1 MQAEA
6 TVEATRGRVA
16 AEARRSRGMFPRLFG
31 ALRHNPTGAVGG
43 IALLLLVLM
52 AIGAPLVAPASPT
65 ETHFAARLKS
75 PSLAHPFGTDDLGR
89 DVLSRVI
96 WGARLSLSAGIVAVA
111 IAVVFGTIV
120 GMISGYYRGIVDAVI
135 MRLTDLFMALPGI
148 LLSMVFIFALG
159 RSLTSVMVAVGL
171 SAIPYYA
178 RLARGSVLATRELPY
193 IEAARVLGASDRT
206 IMFRHVLPNIL
217 APILVVATLGLGST
231 ILAIAGLSFL
241 GLGAQPPSAEWGV
254 IVSDGRSRLQT
265 AWWISTFGGVAIM
278 IAVLAINLLGDGLR
292 DALDPRLR
300 RR

>member
-6 TVEATRGRVA
+6 TIEAKRGR
-16 AEARRSRGMFPRLFG
+16 EAVRTRRSRGPLTRL
-31 ALRHNPTGAVGG
+31 LRTVRHHPTGTVGG

-52 AIGAPLVAPASPT
+52 AIGAPIVAPASPT
-65 ETHFAARLKS
+65 ETHFAARLKP

-96 WGARLSLSAGIVAVA
+96 WGARLSLSAGILAVT

-120 GMISGYYRGIVDAVI
+120 GMISGFYRGIIDTVI

-159 RSLTSVMVAVGL
+159 RSLSSVMVAVGL

-178 RLARGSVLATRELPY
+178 RLARGSVLAAREQPY
-193 IEAARVLGASDRT
+193 VEAARVLGASDRT

-292 DALDPRLR
+292 DAFDPRLR

>member
-6 TVEATRGRVA
+6 TVEAQRGIGAVRT
-16 AEARRSRGMFPRLFG
+16 RRSRGVFPRLLR
-31 ALRHNPTGAVGG
+31 ALKHNPIGAAGG

-52 AIGAPLVAPASPT
+52 AVGAPLVAPTSPT
-65 ETHFAARLKS
+65 ETHFAARLKP

-96 WGARLSLSAGIVAVA
+96 WGGRLSLSAGIVAVA

-120 GMISGYYRGIVDAVI
+120 GTISGYYRGLIDTVI

-148 LLSMVFIFALG
+148 LLSMVFIFTLG

-178 RLARGSVLATRELPY
+178 RLARGSVLATREQPY
-193 IEAARVLGASDRT
+193 VEAARVLGASDRT

-217 APILVVATLGLGST
+217 APILVIATLGLGST

-292 DALDPRLR
+292 DAFDPRLR

>member
-1 MQAEA
+1 MQAGA
-6 TVEATRGRVA
+6 TVESKRGIDVVRTRRTRG
-16 AEARRSRGMFPRLFG
+16 PLQRLLH
-31 ALRHNPTGAVGG
+31 AVRHNPTGVAGG
-43 IALLLLVLM
+43 VILLLLVLM
-52 AIGAPLVAPASPT
+52 AIGAPFVASASPT
-65 ETHFAARLKS
+65 ETHFATRLKA

-96 WGARLSLSAGIVAVA
+96 WGARLSLSAGILAVA

-120 GMISGYYRGIVDAVI
+120 GMISGYYRGIVDTVI

-159 RSLTSVMVAVGL
+159 RSLSSVMVAVGL

-178 RLARGSVLATRELPY
+178 RLTRGSVLAAREQPY
-193 IEAARVLGASDRT
+193 VEAARVLGASDRA

-217 APILVVATLGLGST
+217 APLLVVATLGLGST

-292 DALDPRLR
+292 DAFDPRLR

>member
-1 MQAEA
+1 
-6 TVEATRGRVA
+6 
-16 AEARRSRGMFPRLFG
+16 
-31 ALRHNPTGAVGG
+31 VGG

-65 ETHFAARLKS
+65 ETHFATRLKS